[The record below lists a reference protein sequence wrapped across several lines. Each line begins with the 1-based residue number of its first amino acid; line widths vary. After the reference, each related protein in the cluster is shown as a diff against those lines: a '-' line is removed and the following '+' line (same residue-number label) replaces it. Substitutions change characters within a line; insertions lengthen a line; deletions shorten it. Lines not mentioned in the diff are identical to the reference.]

1 MCDRSFHEICLNL
14 WWIKMLKKVID
25 VLIEI
30 LNKSKSKTN
39 KQWVDQGG

>member
-1 MCDRSFHEICLNL
+1 
-14 WWIKMLKKVID
+14 MLKKVID

-30 LNKSKSKTN
+30 LNKSKSKIN